1 MNHSQQY
8 RQAYAQLRREGLDP
22 RAAMAQAGASVG
34 FPGEQR
40 IPGEPV
46 FRPPSPVSH
55 MVPQFAERIR
65 QRREQDRDGDGD
77 GHDDDDDQ
85 AAAEL
90 LVLENANFD
99 TDDEVEY
106 DWVDDYS
113 KTGKSFFAGLGMTQL
128 RAVKRA
134 LVHQR
139 CVGLEYAYMSGPDGG
154 SPNPNEYV
162 DYHCCGEPFAS
173 AQGDEFVYL
182 QRESVLTEFVYREFP
197 SSDGFDEFATS
208 CLRDFGE
215 GVFEMLVDLARET
228 QHGYFPITSVLMLRA
243 VELHM
248 MSIGAAS
255 AELPFAVRARASHL
269 RADVLEDDDD
279 DDASMRPSDLDSES
293 SLESVGEIEL
303 EGVFPDES
311 EAHWHDRNQG
321 LQFYPGEPGA
331 YDMYNHVGMWNTS
344 PYRSRFLSARA
355 TALGIDDL
363 DLSLDVPASLLRAW
377 PVLRLGDRGYDGPTF
392 EMYACYTNRALD
404 IFAKSA
410 RRWLAFR
417 VIAHLQR
424 TGALRAVERLPA
436 PLFAHVLELAFPFP
450 VALSES

>member
-1 MNHSQQY
+1 MVS
-8 RQAYAQLRREGLDP
+8 
-22 RAAMAQAGASVG
+22 
-34 FPGEQR
+34 
-40 IPGEPV
+40 
-46 FRPPSPVSH
+46 RPPSPVSH
-55 MVPQFAERIR
+55 MVPQFASLLR
-65 QRREQDRDGDGD
+65 QRRELDRDGDGD
-77 GHDDDDDQ
+77 DDDQ
-85 AAAEL
+85 DVSEAAAEL
-90 LVLENANFD
+90 LVLKHANFD
-99 TDDEVEY
+99 TDDEAEY

-113 KTGKSFFAGLGMTQL
+113 KTKELSFFAGLGMTQF
-128 RAVKRA
+128 RAAQFA
-134 LVHQR
+134 LVRQG
-139 CVGLEYAYMSGPDGG
+139 CVGLEDAYVGDTDGG
-154 SPNPNEYV
+154 LNPKEYV
-162 DYHCCGEPFAS
+162 DYYYCAEPFAS
-173 AQGDEFVYL
+173 ARGGNFTEL
-182 QRESVLTEFVYREFP
+182 LRESVLTEFVYREFP
-197 SSDGFDEFATS
+197 SSDGFDELATS

-215 GVFEMLVDLARET
+215 GVFDKLVDLARDAR
-228 QHGYFPITSVLMLRA
+228 HGYFPITSVLMLRA

-248 MSIGAAS
+248 LSIGAAA

-269 RADVLEDDDD
+269 RADVFESDDD

-293 SLESVGEIEL
+293 SRESDGE
-303 EGVFPDES
+303 GES
-311 EAHWHDRNQG
+311 EPTSDDEARLWQDQEEGLRFYHGDIHDIIK
-321 LQFYPGEPGA
+321 
-331 YDMYNHVGMWNTS
+331 HVRMWNTS
-344 PYRSRFLSARA
+344 PYRSRFLSAHA
-355 TALGIDDL
+355 TASGIDDL